1 MFFLEFVCTFTLVYC
16 VFATAVDKSG
26 GEQRRVQAAPSEQR
40 QSAGCLLQR
49 ARDRA
54 VRARLPCIAECACP
68 HVTLRVSTA
77 AKNAAPLAIGLAI
90 IVGVFAEG
98 PFTGGSMNPARTLG
112 LTYTVPRA
120 AHLRDA
126 YLRWRTTSIAIA
138 LVRTWFSF

>member
-1 MFFLEFVCTFTLVYC
+1 M
-16 VFATAVDKSG
+16 
-26 GEQRRVQAAPSEQR
+26 PSELR
-40 QSAGCLLQR
+40 QSADFLQQR
-49 ARDRA
+49 SRDRA
-54 VRARLPCIAECACP
+54 VRARLLCIAACAGL

-112 LTYTVPRA
+112 LSHNVPRA

-138 LVRTWFSF
+138 LVCTWFRV